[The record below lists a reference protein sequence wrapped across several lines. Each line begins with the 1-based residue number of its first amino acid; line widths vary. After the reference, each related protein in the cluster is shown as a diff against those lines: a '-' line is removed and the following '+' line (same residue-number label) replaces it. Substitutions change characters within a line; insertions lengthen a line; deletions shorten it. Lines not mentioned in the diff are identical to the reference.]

1 VKLGWAGDT
10 RSSRRPRPLPV
21 TLVPTVALV
30 EDNADNRLVV
40 QLLLSIRY
48 QVRDFESGAAAL
60 AALAAPGAELPDVV
74 LTDIDMPEMDGLEVL
89 RRIRAAP
96 ALAALPVVA
105 VTAHAMRGY
114 REQLLA
120 AGFDDYVSKPIVD
133 EAALFAVIDRC
144 IARRAERDPG
154 GTRDVA

>member
-1 VKLGWAGDT
+1 
-10 RSSRRPRPLPV
+10 
-21 TLVPTVALV
+21 VPTVALV

-48 QVRDFESGAAAL
+48 EVRDYEAGPEALAAL
-60 AALAAPGAELPDVV
+60 AALAEAGALPDVV

-89 RRIRAAP
+89 RRIRATP

-105 VTAHAMRGY
+105 LTAHAMRGY

-120 AGFDDYVSKPIVD
+120 AGFDGYVSKPIID
-133 EAALFAVIDRC
+133 EAGLFAVLD
-144 IARRAERDPG
+144 
-154 GTRDVA
+154 